1 MPNRARKLF
10 DENAKDIE
18 RLLKLHEEK
27 GGTSQGRRRGLEV
40 LNKSAI
46 VLITSFWEA
55 YCEDIAAEGLEH
67 IVKHGA
73 SPDSLP
79 KEIKQIIAKEL
90 KDDSNELS
98 VWSLSGDGWKDIL
111 KIRLDRL
118 REQRNRKLN
127 TPKAENIDKFFL
139 QSMGL
144 SSVSSSWRW
153 PKKMTA
159 DRARKKLDKYGILRG
174 EIAHRGKAA
183 KSVTKAQVEDYFD
196 FIKRLVSKTG
206 GAVNSHAKKVTGK
219 PLWPTL
225 RRRRAI
231 IL

>member
-1 MPNRARKLF
+1 MASKARKSF

-18 RLLKLHEEK
+18 RLLKLHEEQ

-67 IVKHGA
+67 IVEYGA

-79 KEIKQIIAKEL
+79 KKIKQDIAKEL
-90 KDDSNELS
+90 KSNPHELA
-98 VWSLSGDGWKDIL
+98 VWSLSGDGWKRIL
-111 KIRLDRL
+111 ETRLDQL
-118 REQRNRKLN
+118 RDQRNWKLN
-127 TPKAENIDKFFL
+127 TPNAQNIDELFL
-139 QSMGL
+139 HGLGL
-144 SSVSSSWRW
+144 SSVSSSWTW
-153 PKKMTA
+153 ATKMTVE
-159 DRARKKLDKYGILRG
+159 RARIKLNKYVTLRG

-183 KSVTKAQVEDYFD
+183 KSVTKAQFEDYFD
-196 FIKRLVSKTG
+196 FVQKLVSKTG
-206 GAVNSHAKKVTGK
+206 GAVNSHVTKVSGK

-225 RRRRAI
+225 LRRRT
-231 IL
+231 